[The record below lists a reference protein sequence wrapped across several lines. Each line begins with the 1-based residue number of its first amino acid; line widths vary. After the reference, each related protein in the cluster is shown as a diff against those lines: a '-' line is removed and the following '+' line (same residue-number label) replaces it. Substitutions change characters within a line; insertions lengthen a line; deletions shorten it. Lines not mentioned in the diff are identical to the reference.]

1 MIVQLVANLH
11 SYRMTEGLQ
20 QPYPSAYLFKINGK
34 EIAVKCKDLESFM
47 KTYGKLIYE
56 NDKKFI
62 AHYHVDNAEM
72 VEVSFGYNTPFTF
85 IMKFK
90 ETKHKN
96 DIYLDEVK
104 NEYDYWEELI

>member
-1 MIVQLVANLH
+1 MTVQLVSSLH
-11 SYRMTEGLQ
+11 SYRVAEGLQ
-20 QPYPSAYLFKINGK
+20 QPYPSAYLFKINDR
-34 EIAVKCKDLESFM
+34 EIAVRCKDLESFM
-47 KTYGKLIYE
+47 KTYGKPIYKS
-56 NDKKFI
+56 NRNFI

-90 ETKHKN
+90 KRKYKN

-104 NEYDYWEELI
+104 NEYDYWRELS

>member
-11 SYRMTEGLQ
+11 SYRVAEGLQ
-20 QPYPSAYLFKINGK
+20 QPYPTAYLFKINEE

-47 KTYGKLIYE
+47 KTYGKSIYKSDR
-56 NDKKFI
+56 NFI
-62 AHYHVDNAEM
+62 VHYHVDNAEM
-72 VEVSFGYNTPFTF
+72 LEVSFGYNTQFTF

-90 ETKHKN
+90 ERKYKN

-104 NEYDYWEELI
+104 NEYGYWGELI